1 MYNPTRLEWHLG
13 DELVIKP
20 RRFLCGLVVQHD
32 EPFDQFNR
40 LVVALAKSQDHRASC
55 GVFAFG
61 QPNAER
67 RWLGMRY
74 PVTRA
79 NQSRESGLRIE
90 LGGSGKSL
98 ALCASKPFK
107 SVQCDVM
114 TRLRKATSK
123 AKANPHFDAVRL
135 CFVPTLTK
143 RLHRDNLMRYGLKD
157 NEIASKLR
165 LASKSFLRSKEWKEL
180 RRKVINTY
188 GRRCMK
194 CLTTPKNP
202 KMTHVDHIKP
212 RKTHPELAL
221 DFDNLQ
227 VLCCR
232 CNKEK
237 GNKHST
243 DYRTYAR
250 KENI

>member
-1 MYNPTRLEWHLG
+1 MKSLNPAG
-13 DELVIKP
+13 
-20 RRFLCGLVVQHD
+20 FCVVLSYSMTSLLND
-32 EPFDQFNR
+32 FNR
-40 LVVALAKSQDHRASC
+40 LVVAHAKSQDHRASC

-143 RLHRDNLMRYGLKD
+143 RLHRGY
-157 NEIASKLR
+157 
-165 LASKSFLRSKEWKEL
+165 
-180 RRKVINTY
+180 
-188 GRRCMK
+188 
-194 CLTTPKNP
+194 
-202 KMTHVDHIKP
+202 
-212 RKTHPELAL
+212 
-221 DFDNLQ
+221 
-227 VLCCR
+227 
-232 CNKEK
+232 
-237 GNKHST
+237 
-243 DYRTYAR
+243 
-250 KENI
+250 